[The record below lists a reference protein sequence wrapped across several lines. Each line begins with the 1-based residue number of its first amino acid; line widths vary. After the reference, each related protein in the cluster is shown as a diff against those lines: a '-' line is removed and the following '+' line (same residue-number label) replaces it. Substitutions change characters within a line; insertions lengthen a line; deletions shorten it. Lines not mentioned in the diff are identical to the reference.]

1 MARKKQSEQN
11 QFVAYS
17 GSAPTPI
24 AVGSTNESYTS
35 ANGTVLY
42 VNFTDI
48 DSSGLFPSSG
58 IQSRFSVTK
67 ILAGNAT
74 TVTPVS
80 TYVDSA
86 LPKTVQ
92 LTLSSSDKVIDGLYS
107 TAGIITASQ
116 TVFINYTNTTGGGY
130 GTIPLLSDNDSVKS
144 QVVSFSGLGVSNRTS
159 ETIAPVFQ
167 YAYTSTDG
175 SKVYAFFKELNSP
188 PLLPPS
194 GITGFTVLQ
203 SGTAVSVTSGIA
215 SSTTVELTL
224 ASPLFINDGSNSVT
238 LSYTPSAVSS
248 LRLRDSSGVG
258 NTVLA
263 FAGSAVTN
271 LTAET
276 EKPTIISAITA
287 QATAGSFPFPYLPI
301 YVQMSEPTLP
311 GTSATGFSVYV
322 QGTGYVA
329 STVESIGSTTYAG
342 SGVTQYTI
350 SILRSVVSPS
360 SVLEL
365 DYQKQ
370 SSNYITDQSANLNQ
384 LDSLSNRLRIQNKY
398 NGSGVGYVAPLAP
411 GDVLQYLSTE
421 SFVDTNGTDLY
432 VTYSINREFATTPS
446 TGISG
451 FTVFVD
457 GQVSPI
463 KSAVSLDNS
472 FNEHVKI
479 SLYNKI
485 FSGSG
490 VSVSYRQ
497 GNLQGFLVSGYANL
511 NNFEP
516 LSIANN
522 SLSQS
527 SNFFDVYNWN
537 DNINSDITYE
547 FDIDDNS
554 NELYRKVN
562 YYPAANV
569 ILDRKPPRGIAIINR
584 GAEQNETGI
593 KIHKFDVYGEPADS
607 TSVTDFEIQNLLQGW
622 EYIPET
628 DFNVSSVSFKLKKS
642 GTISNT
648 GNKIEFLIY
657 TGSETGDLVGKFG
670 EILFDDLTNSYQ
682 IFTFNPTDSISLKAG
697 QTYWVILSLSVLP
710 QPIISTSIYVAQI
723 SETNGVL
730 SYYDAT
736 EDYWVK
742 TQNVS
747 GFFKIYDKEVFG
759 SLISSK
765 DILLDIY
772 EKPVREASIDTETGY
787 KTYELFGDKQTNYYL
802 KKLNKFYEDLNNP
815 NNDIFPTVYKVVIG
829 ASSARPKNYIL
840 EIKQTPT
847 SEWTQ
852 VFDTLVDETTL
863 DNLVYVFDS
872 PISICQLRLVY
883 KGDYFTIDETGTLSI
898 AAVDDLSN
906 TTKAQISHFEDFRD
920 AVTFNN
926 ADETGFISFSEGLT
940 EYENWGLTNSSR
952 VFKGTTN
959 AATSDVLT
967 ALSFNTKLI
976 LGANN
981 KIFTFYDNQTN
992 TISNE
997 QIVASNKQITC
1008 SAVYKN
1014 RAYIGT
1020 SDGLVYSSLTGEFWT
1035 LVNPVNPLDKTLPN
1049 YIKPVKSMV
1058 AYNDK
1063 LYIGTSKGTSSYPS
1077 IYTYDGK
1084 VLSKLKDFDTTYE
1097 FVSSLASA
1105 NFNLYIGLGNI
1116 YGSGK
1121 SAIYKYDNIEWTQ
1134 TLSSTFD
1141 NVEAMTYSTS
1151 RDSIV
1156 AAFRGG
1162 DIWELPF
1169 SNNLPKV
1176 WSKIY
1181 DTNSDRCFSIN
1192 DDVSGKYLFINTD
1205 AKSVMYVKSIDSFKV
1220 VSKYFSETQG
1230 LNFRWRKYDTYAESY
1245 STDLA
1250 DKENYT
1256 SEYYGVYTAGI
1267 NTTNFSPSGFGSSS
1281 NVLIAGKIKA
1291 KNAGDYKFKAITN
1304 MATELSVGGLASSS
1318 NYSSIGITTNQ
1329 TLQISR
1335 TFSLAA
1341 DETIDFTLSSFVS
1354 TGTTASMNLYWN
1366 NTTDIEGFEIIPST
1380 YLMRPEN
1387 VKAILPLST
1396 SYYGVGSD
1404 GKVYDFEPT
1413 YYATRTRNVYVR
1425 FEDEAGNIHGLAATG
1440 QTVIYN
1446 SPSDK
1451 IVQDLNTVDSAYQTK
1466 GKIYQVEK
1474 SISNELS
1481 TRVVYTPNTRQ
1492 YSVYAPDR
1500 RVRETGYYEAQP
1512 FFVPTLVKWNQLTA
1526 LIINKY
1532 GLNLNNG
1539 VEVPGLDA
1547 GTSVK
1552 IFVKTGSTRTDCI
1565 NAAWDDAYEIS
1576 YINDNSNIPAI
1587 ETLSIPL
1594 QSYNG
1599 KWLQYKF
1606 ELISA
1611 TKNLSPEIVST
1622 TVTYS
1627 AGTASYY
1634 FTRLFDTSDYDST
1647 SPLIRR
1653 GLLTSNEL
1661 LNNGTITY
1669 GYINTDNSAD
1679 VYDFNKYSEITPNA
1693 VFEISQPTSKIKF
1706 GILFTSV
1713 GTTPSV
1719 VYDFAVQLD
1728 LGDSNIKFMPSL

>member
-1 MARKKQSEQN
+1 MARKDKSEQI

-24 AVGSTNESYTS
+24 GLGSTNESYTS
-35 ANGTVLY
+35 ADGTVLY

-58 IQSRFSVTK
+58 IQNRFSVTK
-67 ILAGNAT
+67 ILAGAAT

-86 LPKTVQ
+86 LPKTLQ
-92 LTLSSSDKVIDGLYS
+92 LSLSSSDKVIDGLYNL
-107 TAGIITASQ
+107 AGIITASQ
-116 TVFINYTNTTGGGY
+116 TVFVNYVTTTGGGF
-130 GTIPLLSDNDSVKS
+130 GTIPLLSDNDTVKS
-144 QVVSFSGLGVSNRTS
+144 TVIAFSGLGISNRTS

-167 YAYTSTDG
+167 YAYSSTDG
-175 SKVYAFFKELNSP
+175 SKVYASFKELNSP
-188 PLLPPS
+188 PLLPSS

-203 SGTAVSVTSGIA
+203 SGTAVSVLGGIA
-215 SSTTVELTL
+215 STTTVELSL
-224 ASPLFINDGSNSVT
+224 ASPLFLDDGSNSVT
-238 LSYTPSAVSS
+238 LSYAPPATPS

-263 FAGSAVTN
+263 FSGAAVTN

-287 QATAGSFPFPYLPI
+287 QSTAGTLLSAYLPI
-301 YVQMSEPTLP
+301 YIKMSEHTTP
-311 GTSATGFSVYV
+311 GTSATGFSVFV

-329 STVESIGSTTYAG
+329 TTVQAVGSTTYAG
-342 SGVTQYTI
+342 FGVTEYTL
-350 SILRSVVSPS
+350 SIPRSTVLPS

-370 SSNYITDQSANLNQ
+370 SSNFITDQSANLNV
-384 LDSLSNRLRIQNKY
+384 LDSLSNRIRIQNKY
-398 NGSGVGYVAPLAP
+398 NGSGAGYIPPLSP
-411 GDVLQYLSTE
+411 SGVLQYLFSE
-421 SFVDTNGTDLY
+421 SYVDVNGTDLY
-432 VTYSINREFATTPS
+432 VTFNINREFATTPT

-451 FTVFVD
+451 FAVFVD

-463 KSAVSLDNS
+463 KSAISLDNS
-472 FNEHVKI
+472 FDEHVKI

-485 FSGSG
+485 FAGSA

-511 NNFEP
+511 NSFEP
-516 LSIANN
+516 QAITNN

-527 SNFFDVYNWN
+527 ASYFDIYDWN

-593 KIHKFDVYGEPADS
+593 KIHKFDAYGEPVDS
-607 TSVTDFEIQNLLQGW
+607 TTVADFEIENLLQGW
-622 EYIPET
+622 QYIPET

-670 EILFDDLTNSYQ
+670 EILFDDLTNSYK
-682 IFTFNPTDSISLKAG
+682 IFTFNPSENISLVAG
-697 QTYWVILSLSVLP
+697 QSYWVILSLSVLP
-710 QPIISTSIYVAQI
+710 QPLGPTSIYVAQI
-723 SETNGVL
+723 AETNGVL
-730 SYYDAT
+730 SYYDAN

-765 DILLDIY
+765 DILLDIF
-772 EKPVREASIDTETGY
+772 EKPVREALIDIETGY

-802 KKLNKFYEDLNNP
+802 KKLNKVFEDLDNP
-815 NNDIFPTVYKVVIG
+815 SNDIYPTIYKIVIG

-847 SEWTQ
+847 SEWVQ
-852 VFDTLVDETTL
+852 IFDTLVDETTL
-863 DNLVYVFDS
+863 DNLIYVFDN
-872 PISICQLRLVY
+872 PTQVCQIRLVY
-883 KGDYFTIDETGTLSI
+883 KGDYFTIDETGILSI

-940 EYENWGLTNSSR
+940 EYENWNLTNSPR
-952 VFKGTTN
+952 VFKATTSS
-959 AATSDVLT
+959 ATSDILT

-1008 SAVYKN
+1008 SAIYKN

-1020 SDGLVYSSLTGEFWT
+1020 SDGLIYSSLTGEFWT

-1049 YIKPVKSMV
+1049 YIKPIKSMI

-1063 LYIGTSKGTSSYPS
+1063 LYIGTSKGTTSFPS

-1116 YGSGK
+1116 YGSAK
-1121 SAIYKYDNIEWTQ
+1121 SAIYRFDNIEWTQ

-1141 NVEAMTYSTS
+1141 NVEAMSYSTS

-1169 SNNLPKV
+1169 SNNLPGV

-1192 DDVSGKYLFINTD
+1192 DDLSGDYLFINTD
-1205 AKSVMYVKSIDSFKV
+1205 AKSVMYIKSIDSFKV
-1220 VSKYFSETQG
+1220 INKYFSETQG
-1230 LNFRWRKYDTYAESY
+1230 VNFRWRKYDSYAESY

-1250 DKENYT
+1250 DTENFT
-1256 SEYYGVYTAGI
+1256 SEYYGVITSGI

-1281 NVLIAGKIKA
+1281 NVLISGKIKA
-1291 KNAGDYKFKAITN
+1291 KNSGDYKFKVVSN
-1304 MATELSVGGLASSS
+1304 MASELSVGGLAVTS
-1318 NYSSIGITTNQ
+1318 NYSSIGVTSDQ

-1335 TFSLAA
+1335 TFTLAA
-1341 DETIDFTLSSFVS
+1341 DQTIDFTLKSFVS

-1366 NTTDIEGFEIIPST
+1366 NTTDIEGYEIIPST
-1380 YLMRPEN
+1380 YLIRPEV
-1387 VKAILPLST
+1387 VKAILPLS
-1396 SYYGVGSD
+1396 SNYYGVGSD
-1404 GKVYDFEPT
+1404 GTVYDFEPS

-1440 QTVIYN
+1440 QTIIYDI
-1446 SPSDK
+1446 PSDK
-1451 IVQDLNTVDSAYQTK
+1451 IVQDLNTLDNAYQTK

-1474 SISNELS
+1474 SLSNELL

-1492 YSVYAPDR
+1492 YAVYAPDR
-1500 RVRETGYYEAQP
+1500 RVREIGYYEAQP
-1512 FFVPTLVKWNQLTA
+1512 FFVPTLVKWNDLVV
-1526 LIINKY
+1526 LITNKY

-1552 IFVKTGSTRTDCI
+1552 VYVKTGSTRTDCI
-1565 NAAWDDAYEIS
+1565 NAAWGDAYEIS
-1576 YINDNSNIPAI
+1576 YINDNSNIPAV

-1634 FTRLFDTSDYDST
+1634 FTRLFDTSDYDSS

-1669 GYINTDNSAD
+1669 GYINTDNDAD
-1679 VYDFNKYSEITPNA
+1679 VYDFNKYSEITPNT
-1693 VFEISQPTSKIKF
+1693 VFDISEPTSKIKF

-1719 VYDFAVQLD
+1719 VFDFAVQLD